1 MRRTALLVL
10 AILTLAGSALA
21 ARQPTSSEN
30 AAIRLAVRGFISMPN
45 SPSAK
50 DNRVT
55 VVSVS
60 TLDPRYAAANL
71 SSKSA
76 GPSQMVL
83 HRSGSIWWV
92 VGFGSSMGCD
102 SAPKIVL
109 ADLKVGCSPPP
120 GVAWISDCGSLRS
133 KPASLTLACG
143 DGDYLARR
151 PELEGLGQG
160 RGDRDRQRPRE
171 RLHPELRR
179 RALPLVQGDRDR
191 RPALDLREGAAYYAR
206 ITITYPGTRPPGL
219 AKRDVH
225 TLTC

>member
-1 MRRTALLVL
+1 MRRAALLVL
-10 AILTLAGSALA
+10 AMLILAGSALA

-45 SPSAK
+45 SPAAK
-50 DNRVT
+50 DNKVT
-55 VVSVS
+55 AVSVS
-60 TLDPRYAAANL
+60 TLDPRYSAASLN
-71 SSKSA
+71 SKSA

-102 SAPKIVL
+102 SAPKSVL

-143 DGDYLARR
+143 DGNYS
-151 PELEGLGQG
+151 LEGLSWKGWG
-160 RGDRDRQRPRE
+160 KAAATAIGSARANDCTPNCAAGHFHSYKVTATADRLSTCGKAR
-171 RLHPELRR
+171 
-179 RALPLVQGDRDR
+179 
-191 RPALDLREGAAYYAR
+191 YYAR
-206 ITITYPGTRPPGL
+206 ITITYPGARPAGL